1 MKQRTVVALAPTGD
15 PSPRKARKVAQP
27 VVGKITVLNPLTR
40 RALDT
45 TARMG
50 AGFLVEWDGF
60 TLTIRAAPGDRR

>member
-1 MKQRTVVALAPTGD
+1 MKRLAVALTEDPAPA
-15 PSPRKARKVAQP
+15 PRKARKGAQP